1 MCYRAVILGT
11 LPGAARLAQ
20 VVAWVMGWGG
30 EDRTTLSGVG
40 AAAGTDG
47 RGRDLAILTSCVAA
61 RCKRHTRD
69 VRLGIVFLYVS
80 LQLSHPHVLASRKVG
95 ARQEGAKKKIVDRHV
110 QILGLRPKMTTHP
123 PNPKPPFLTPYIN
136 KKGVNLL
143 RIQAATCLHSSH
155 AK

>member
-1 MCYRAVILGT
+1 MYLIACAKRDAAPLQIANCKLQIAQISGKTAAQVVCYRAVILGT

-69 VRLGIVFLYVS
+69 VRLGIIFLYES
-80 LQLSHPHVLASRKVG
+80 LHSSHPHVLA
-95 ARQEGAKKKIVDRHV
+95 
-110 QILGLRPKMTTHP
+110 
-123 PNPKPPFLTPYIN
+123 Y
-136 KKGVNLL
+136 
-143 RIQAATCLHSSH
+143 
-155 AK
+155 